1 MAKKSRQQTITA
13 LTPKTA
19 NSTLL
24 TSFPTVTISRLAASV
39 ASIAPDQAATT
50 QQIRHWT
57 REGMLPPVQHQ
68 HSGPGKHREYD
79 PDARFEVAV
88 LSLFNDLGLPVAGSD
103 ILTDALKQ
111 VRDEVAKRKAG
122 KGKKNPHLIIAR
134 GPRADMTVGVYG
146 QREKVPDAMV
156 TIDVNLDKLFALV
169 EGRAV

>member
-122 KGKKNPHLIIAR
+122 KGKKNPHLIIAG
-134 GPRADMTVGVYG
+134 GPPAGMTVGIYRKG
-146 QREKVPDAMV
+146 EKVPVAMV
-156 TIDVNLDKLFALV
+156 TIDVNLEKLFAQI
-169 EGRAV
+169 ESIR